1 MNLRTQR
8 KLAANVLKCGVH
20 KVWIDPERT
29 DEVSLAITRAEIRK
43 FIDEDTI
50 KQLPENS
57 QSRGRARV
65 LSQKKKKGR
74 RIGAGSK
81 KGKKF
86 SIVSR
91 KTRWIN
97 KIRAQRRKLRDMRDR
112 RIISVNTYRSL
123 YRKAKGGE
131 FRSVAEL
138 ERYINDNSLRRR
150 SFG

>member
-8 KLAANVLKCGVH
+8 QLAANVLKCGVH
-20 KVWIDPERT
+20 RVWIDPEKS
-29 DEVSLAITRAEIRK
+29 DVVSMAITRGEIRK
-43 FIDEDTI
+43 FINEDII
-50 KQLPENS
+50 KLLPENT
-57 QSRGRARV
+57 QSRGRARA
-65 LSQKKKKGR
+65 LAQKKKKGR

-81 KGKKF
+81 KGKKY
-86 SIVSR
+86 SVVSR

-97 KIRAQRRKLRDMRDR
+97 KIRAQRRKLRDLRDR

-138 ERYINDNSLRRR
+138 ERYITDNNLRRR